1 MPLTC
6 WICCLILQQ
15 PCRWGY
21 LSVLMIEE
29 AEVPRYVVR
38 CVQGPRPTDRTGNET
53 FVSLI
58 PEAQGPAAEKKPLL
72 LPWGSRVFGVLH

>member
-38 CVQGPRPTDRTGNET
+38 CVQGPWPSDRTGNET

-58 PEAQGPAAEKKPLL
+58 TEAQGPAAEKKPLL